1 MTYRVQLET
10 FSGPMDLLLYLIR
23 QNEVDIYNIPIST
36 ITTQFVSYL
45 ELMEAL
51 DIEYAAEFL
60 VMAATL
66 MDIKARML
74 LPQDAPLAGEEEED
88 LLDPREEL
96 VRELLEYKKFHDAA
110 LYLGERY
117 DERSDRFESGAE
129 PPGSDE
135 RPLEEIA
142 VWDLFSAF
150 SAILKAIGASGV
162 EIVSTELSLE
172 SYIATVLERMAA
184 AKTIAFTSLFAG
196 LSDKGAVVG
205 MFLAI
210 LELVRLRKVR
220 AYQEKEFGEI
230 VLEARSE
237 ETPLPAGNAAPA
249 DGI

>member
-60 VMAATL
+60 VVAATL

-74 LPQDAPLAGEEEED
+74 LPQEAPLDGEEEED

-117 DERSDRFESGAE
+117 EERSDRFESGAE
-129 PPGSDE
+129 AVGPDE

-162 EIVSTELSLE
+162 EIVSTELPVE
-172 SYIATVLERMAA
+172 SYIATVLERIAA
-184 AKTIAFTSLFAG
+184 EKTVAFTSLFAG
-196 LSDKGAVVG
+196 ISDKDAAVG
-205 MFLAI
+205 MFLAV
-210 LELVRLRKVR
+210 LELMRLRKIR
-220 AYQEKEFGEI
+220 AYQEKEFEEI
-230 VLEARSE
+230 TIELREDG
-237 ETPLPAGNAAPA
+237 TPGGDENSAGRGA
-249 DGI
+249 